1 MVIPLGSK
9 FILALREDEERR
21 IRIMNDLERRVK
33 RLELLMLNE
42 AQNKIAN
49 LKDEQ
54 AGSVDGPIGV
64 EWTDMVLPIEEI
76 INKRTDA
83 AHTVS
88 IH

>member
-33 RLELLMLNE
+33 RLGLIMLNE
-42 AQNKIAN
+42 AENKIAS

-54 AGSVDGPIGV
+54 AGSAEAERINA
-64 EWTDMVLPIEEI
+64 MLPIEEI
-76 INKRTDA
+76 INKRANA
-83 AHTVS
+83 AHTVGV
-88 IH
+88 H